1 LWNVPE
7 GTVRAGTCVGRWG
20 KKMKTRKRS
29 VAKAAGAVPISRPTP
44 IWIPAR
50 VRTALVLCAVA
61 GLAVVAYAAP
71 AVPLV
76 AVGGFA
82 LALVLSSPVRLL
94 SRLLP
99 RPVAILTSFVVLI
112 LLSLLVFS
120 VLIPMLVDQLTALF
134 DAAPR
139 IAEGAERT
147 LRAVM
152 EPLAARGLLP
162 GTPDELL
169 AGLAA
174 DLFGRVEDLVQ
185 DLLGGAFRLAGQ
197 ALYFVFGVL
206 GALVVASYMLAD
218 ARKIKAACLRLSPK
232 AYRRDALE
240 LWDAFG
246 FSLSR
251 YISGLA
257 LVMAVQGVLSALAL
271 WVVGVPYAAVLGLW
285 VALTAVVPLL
295 GAWIGAVP
303 GVLVAL
309 SVSPAT
315 AVAVAAVFLV
325 IQQVEG
331 NLLTPRVMG
340 GALRIHPVF
349 ILLAVV
355 GGGQLA
361 GPVGVVLAVPTL
373 AVGRVLL
380 DFARPRLR
388 VRPPTAPGYG
398 PPSNG

>member
-1 LWNVPE
+1 
-7 GTVRAGTCVGRWG
+7 
-20 KKMKTRKRS
+20 MQTRKRT
-29 VAKAAGAVPISRPTP
+29 VTRTAETIPGRRPTP
-44 IWIPAR
+44 IWIPDK
-50 VRTALVLCAVA
+50 VRTALVLGAVA
-61 GLAVVAYAAP
+61 GLAIVAYAAP

-76 AVGGFA
+76 AVGGLA

-94 SRLLP
+94 SRLVG
-99 RPVAILTSFVVLI
+99 RPVAILISFVALI
-112 LLSLLVFS
+112 LLSLVVVS
-120 VLIPMLVDQLTALF
+120 VLVPMLVDQFSALF

-139 IAEGAERT
+139 IAEGVEGT

-152 EPLAARGLLP
+152 EPLADRGLLP

-174 DLFGRVEDLVQ
+174 DLFGRLENLVRG
-185 DLLGGAFRLAGQ
+185 LLGGAFRFAGQ
-197 ALYFVFGVL
+197 AFYFVFGVL

-257 LVMAVQGVLSALAL
+257 FVMAVQGVLSALAL
-271 WVVGVPYAAVLGLW
+271 WVLGVPYAAVLGLW

-303 GVLVAL
+303 GILVAL
-309 SVSPAT
+309 SVSPAK
-315 AVAVAAVFLV
+315 AIAVAAVFLA
-325 IQQVEG
+325 IQQLEG

-349 ILLAVV
+349 ILLAVI

-361 GPVGVVLAVPTL
+361 GPVGVVLAVPAL

-388 VRPPTAPGYG
+388 VRPRTRSGGG
-398 PPSNG
+398 PPPDG

>member
-1 LWNVPE
+1 
-7 GTVRAGTCVGRWG
+7 
-20 KKMKTRKRS
+20 MQTRKRA
-29 VAKAAGAVPISRPTP
+29 VTKTAGTIPGRRPTP

-50 VRTALVLCAVA
+50 ARTALVLCAVV
-61 GLAVVAYAAP
+61 GLAVMAYAAP

-76 AVGGFA
+76 AVGGLA
-82 LALVLSSPVRLL
+82 LAFVLSSPVRLL
-94 SRLLP
+94 SRLVP
-99 RPVAILTSFVVLI
+99 RSVAILLSFVALI
-112 LLSLLVFS
+112 LLSLLVIS
-120 VLIPMLVDQLTALF
+120 VLIPMLVDQLAALF

-139 IAEGAERT
+139 IAEGAEGT

-152 EPLAARGLLP
+152 EPLADRGLLP

-174 DLFGRVEDLVQ
+174 DLFGRLENLVQ
-185 DLLGGAFRLAGQ
+185 GLLGGAFRFAGQ
-197 ALYFVFGVL
+197 ALYFVFGVV
-206 GALVVASYMLAD
+206 GALVVASYLLAD

-257 LVMAVQGVLSALAL
+257 FVMAVQGVLSTLAL
-271 WVVGVPYAAVLGLW
+271 WVLGVPYAAVLGLW

-303 GVLVAL
+303 GILVAL

-315 AVAVAAVFLV
+315 AVAVAAVFFA
-325 IQQVEG
+325 IQQLEG
-331 NLLTPRVMG
+331 NLLTPRVLG

-349 ILLAVV
+349 ILLAVI

-361 GPVGVVLAVPTL
+361 GPVGVVLAVPAL

-380 DFARPRLR
+380 DFAKPRLR
-388 VRPPTAPGYG
+388 VEPRTQSGGG
-398 PPSNG
+398 PSPDG

>member
-1 LWNVPE
+1 
-7 GTVRAGTCVGRWG
+7 
-20 KKMKTRKRS
+20 M
-29 VAKAAGAVPISRPTP
+29 
-44 IWIPAR
+44 
-50 VRTALVLCAVA
+50 RTTLVLCAVA

-76 AVGGFA
+76 AAGGLA

-94 SRLLP
+94 SRIVP
-99 RPVAILTSFVVLI
+99 RPVAILLSFVALV
-112 LLSLLVFS
+112 LLSLLVVS
-120 VLIPMLVDQLTALF
+120 VLIPMFVDQLAALF

-139 IAEGAERT
+139 IAEGAEGT

-152 EPLAARGLLP
+152 EPLADRGLLP

-174 DLFGRVEDLVQ
+174 DLFGRLEALVQ
-185 DLLGGAFRLAGQ
+185 DLLGGAFRFAGQ
-197 ALYFVFGVL
+197 AFYFAFGVL

-218 ARKIKAACLRLSPK
+218 ARKIKAACLRLSPR

-246 FSLSR
+246 LSLSR

-257 LVMAVQGVLSALAL
+257 LVMVVQGVLSALAL
-271 WVVGVPYAAVLGLW
+271 WALGVPYAAVLGLW

-303 GVLVAL
+303 GILVAL

-315 AVAVAAVFLV
+315 AAAVAAVFLA
-325 IQQVEG
+325 IQQLEG
-331 NLLTPRVMG
+331 NLFTPRVMG

-349 ILLAVV
+349 ILLAVI

-361 GPVGVVLAVPTL
+361 GPVGVVLAVPAL
-373 AVGRVLL
+373 AVGRVLQ

-388 VRPPTAPGYG
+388 VKPRTASVGVPPPDG
-398 PPSNG
+398 

>member
-1 LWNVPE
+1 
-7 GTVRAGTCVGRWG
+7 
-20 KKMKTRKRS
+20 MQTRKRT
-29 VAKAAGAVPISRPTP
+29 VTRTAGTIPGRRPTP
-44 IWIPAR
+44 IWIPDK
-50 VRTALVLCAVA
+50 VRTALVLSAVA
-61 GLAVVAYAAP
+61 GLALVAYAAP

-76 AVGGFA
+76 AVGGLA

-94 SRLLP
+94 SRLVG
-99 RPVAILTSFVVLI
+99 RPVAILISFVALI
-112 LLSLLVFS
+112 LLSLVVVS
-120 VLIPMLVDQLTALF
+120 VLVPMLVDQLSALF

-139 IAEGAERT
+139 IAAGVEGT

-152 EPLAARGLLP
+152 EPLADRGLLP

-174 DLFGRVEDLVQ
+174 DLFGRLENLVRG
-185 DLLGGAFRLAGQ
+185 LLGGAFRFAGQ
-197 ALYFVFGVL
+197 AFYFFFGVL
-206 GALVVASYMLAD
+206 GSLVVASYMLAD
-218 ARKIKAACLRLSPK
+218 ARKIKAACLRLSPR

-257 LVMAVQGVLSALAL
+257 FVMAVQGVLSALAL
-271 WVVGVPYAAVLGLW
+271 WVLGVPYAAVLGLW

-303 GVLVAL
+303 GILVAL
-309 SVSPAT
+309 SASPAT
-315 AVAVAAVFLV
+315 AVFLA
-325 IQQVEG
+325 IQQLEG

-349 ILLAVV
+349 ILLAVI

-361 GPVGVVLAVPTL
+361 GPVGVVLGGPAL

-388 VRPPTAPGYG
+388 VRPRTQSGGG
-398 PPSNG
+398 PPPDG

>member
-1 LWNVPE
+1 ME
-7 GTVRAGTCVGRWG
+7 
-20 KKMKTRKRS
+20 TRKR
-29 VAKAAGAVPISRPTP
+29 AVTKNPGVVPGRRPTP
-44 IWIPAR
+44 IWIPAEA
-50 VRTALVLCAVA
+50 RTALVLCAVA
-61 GLAVVAYAAP
+61 GLAAVAYAAP
-71 AVPLV
+71 VVPLV
-76 AVGGFA
+76 AAGGLA

-94 SRLLP
+94 SRIVP
-99 RPVAILTSFVVLI
+99 RPVAILVTFVALI
-112 LLSLLVFS
+112 LLSLLAFS
-120 VLIPMLVDQLTALF
+120 VLIPMLGDQLAALF

-139 IAEGAERT
+139 ISEGVEGA

-152 EPLAARGLLP
+152 VPLADRGLLP

-174 DLFGRVEDLVQ
+174 DLFGRLETLVQ
-185 DLLGGAFRLAGQ
+185 DLLGGAFRFAGQ
-197 ALYFVFGVL
+197 AFYFAFGVL

-218 ARKIKAACLRLSPK
+218 ARKIKAAGLRLSPR

-257 LVMAVQGVLSALAL
+257 LVMVVQGVLSALAL
-271 WVVGVPYAAVLGLW
+271 WVLGVPYAAVLGLW

-303 GVLVAL
+303 GILVAL

-315 AVAVAAVFLV
+315 AAAVAAVSLA
-325 IQQVEG
+325 IQQLEG

-349 ILLAVV
+349 ILLAVI

-361 GPVGVVLAVPTL
+361 GPVGVVLAVPAL

-388 VRPPTAPGYG
+388 VKPQTAPGG
-398 PPSNG
+398 VSPPDG